1 MCLTLTQKI
10 PRQNLLLLSEQ
21 GKVDNLLQLDP
32 QKQIHNYQITESV
45 SSAAFSKITDLHGN
59 RITGETILD

>member
-10 PRQNLLLLSEQ
+10 PRQNLLSEEV
-21 GKVDNLLQLDP
+21 KVDNLLPLDP

-59 RITGETILD
+59 RITRETIFD

>member
-1 MCLTLTQKI
+1 MCVTLTEKI
-10 PRQNLLLLSEQ
+10 PRQNLLSEEV
-21 GKVDNLLQLDP
+21 KEDNLLQLDP